1 MPKLEDVCHQIRSKN
16 AGPFWISVD
25 LFFRDREAFDRYAGA
40 KELQP
45 QHLAPLLGV
54 RTDQVGCYPV
64 PDLAVLKIS
73 YPRRDPQGGMIE
85 RDLHGGQQYIRI
97 VDVELS

>member
-40 KELQP
+40 RELQP
-45 QHLAPLLGV
+45 QQFLQDFELALLKGSKLEIHFCL
-54 RTDQVGCYPV
+54 TFP
-64 PDLAVLKIS
+64 
-73 YPRRDPQGGMIE
+73 E
-85 RDLHGGQQYIRI
+85 
-97 VDVELS
+97 

>member
-25 LFFRDREAFDRYAGA
+25 LFFRGGEAFDRYAGA

-45 QHLAPLLGV
+45 RQLAPDRKSV
-54 RTDQVGCYPV
+54 V
-64 PDLAVLKIS
+64 
-73 YPRRDPQGGMIE
+73 
-85 RDLHGGQQYIRI
+85 
-97 VDVELS
+97 